1 MDAAWI
7 FVVIAAVVVL
17 VALMVY
23 VLPPR
28 RDTASAAV
36 DVPPGTTPS
45 SSGSLARGFSYLQ
58 GSSGRTVRRGGVH
71 SRLERAFQ
79 RIDAVDPHANT
90 RRIGEALVQAGLAD
104 AAAPP
109 AAPRRSAPATPVPPS
124 TPSTQPSVLWVD
136 PPAEQPRD
144 LR

>member
-23 VLPPR
+23 ALPPR
-28 RDTASAAV
+28 GRRPGESV
-36 DVPPGTTPS
+36 ESQPGTTPT
-45 SSGSLARGFSYLQ
+45 SSGSLTRGFGYLQ
-58 GSSGRTVRRGGVH
+58 VAAGPTGRRGGVH
-71 SRLERAFQ
+71 SRLSRAIQ

-90 RRIGEALVQAGLAD
+90 RRIGEALMQAGFSD
-104 AAAPP
+104 ISPAAPP
-109 AAPRRSAPATPVPPS
+109 TPRAQPA
-124 TPSTQPSVLWVD
+124 VLWVD

-144 LR
+144 RT

>member
-7 FVVIAAVVVL
+7 FVVLAAVVVL

-28 RDTASAAV
+28 RDAQGDATE
-36 DVPPGTTPS
+36 VPSGATPS

-58 GSSGRTVRRGGVH
+58 VSSGRRVRRGGVH
-71 SRLERAFQ
+71 SRLERAFR

-90 RRIGEALVQAGLAD
+90 RRIGEALAQAQARLP
-104 AAAPP
+104 APP
-109 AAPRRSAPATPVPPS
+109 TPAA
-124 TPSTQPSVLWVD
+124 QPSVLWVD
-136 PPAEQPRD
+136 PPVEQPRD
-144 LR
+144 FR